1 LERVSAPSSYLKS
14 LKYKKM
20 KTRIKLFLVVAVIIG
35 LAACNKSEESISD
48 NSIEGTYAGTLTN
61 EGLKSAN
68 GEPGSTSATAE
79 VTKTGDGQIEVYCY
93 SDELDTTFMLNYF
106 DNHDSVMVCLT
117 GENFEHMYGHMYG
130 QGHMGGGMM
139 GDITDGENEWQHH
152 MDDEHQ
158 QGDEHF
164 GGFDMMDHTFGYRFQ
179 MIEGDTSYMLN
190 FQGSKSN

>member
-1 LERVSAPSSYLKS
+1 
-14 LKYKKM
+14 M

-79 VTKTGDGQIEVYCY
+79 VTKTGDDQIEVHCY
-93 SDELDTTFMLNYF
+93 SDELNTTFMFDYY
-106 DNHDSVMVCLT
+106 DNHDSVMVCVT
-117 GENFEHMYGHMYG
+117 GDTFEDMYGHMLG
-130 QGHMGGGMM
+130 QGHMDGGMM
-139 GDITDGENEWQHH
+139 GDIQNGETEWQHH
-152 MDDEHQ
+152 MEDEHQ

-164 GGFDMMDHTFGYRFQ
+164 GGFDTMNHTFGYRFQ
-179 MIEGDTSYMLN
+179 MTEGGSSYMFS
-190 FQGSKSN
+190 FQGSKSR